1 MFGPAGMPTEI
12 VTRLHAEM
20 RRALGDA
27 EVKKR
32 LEANGFEIIDGSPAE
47 FRTFLAADIALW
59 SKVANARK
67 IKAE

>member
-1 MFGPAGMPTEI
+1 
-12 VTRLHAEM
+12 M

-27 EVKKR
+27 DVKKR

-47 FRTFLAADIALW
+47 FRTFLAAEIALW
-59 SKVANARK
+59 SRIANARK